1 MTTEDQTGNWAQP
14 VELKHSGLGITSFAL
29 SILVGFLLFAAI
41 AVAGVMESSRPG
53 GLDEESP
60 VAVVMGL
67 GIIALLGLN
76 LVAFGIGIGA
86 LFQRDR
92 KKIFAILGTVFSS
105 LIFLGCIALFV
116 VGSMMEG

>member
-1 MTTEDQTGNWAQP
+1 M
-14 VELKHSGLGITSFAL
+14 ELKHSGLGITSFAL